1 MCIKSMVR
9 LFHEICKRMYIFL
22 NSRIFFSPISFVIC
36 EKRCL
41 FVMKSQKEC
50 TFGMFLVKKH
60 IFIENT

>member
-22 NSRIFFSPISFVIC
+22 NSRKKNFPISFVIC

-41 FVMKSQKEC
+41 FVMKYQKNALLGC
-50 TFGMFLVKKH
+50 FWLKH
-60 IFIENT
+60 T

>member
-22 NSRIFFSPISFVIC
+22 NSRKKFFPISFVIC

-50 TFGMFLVKKH
+50 LFGIVLVKKH
-60 IFIENT
+60 IIIENT